1 MRYHTLYHYT
11 RGFPENIRE
20 GGLRR
25 LDWNTYRFEVYENIP
40 DMHKEHFKLLL
51 EDTATIPQY
60 DDRNGFI
67 FLTTLP
73 RDNSPLQFY
82 YGGEC
87 TRRLIE
93 FSFLEIRDVLFEIL
107 ETIGVPL
114 RVTVKIPE
122 ESLSLSQVSK
132 FQEIANGTFSG
143 GEHTDIWLDYD
154 IPPHWI
160 QDIQVIRN

>member
-1 MRYHTLYHYT
+1 MRYYTLYHYT
-11 RGFPENIRE
+11 RGFPENIKN

-25 LDWNTYRFEVYENIP
+25 LDWGTHRFEVYKNIP
-40 DMHKEHFKLLL
+40 DMHKERFKFLL
-51 EDTATIPQY
+51 EDTTIIPQY
-60 DDRNGFI
+60 ENRNGCI

-73 RDNSPLQFY
+73 VDDSPLQFY

-87 TRRLIE
+87 TRRFIE
-93 FSFLEIRDVLFEIL
+93 FNFPEVKDVLFEIL
-107 ETIGVPL
+107 KTIGVSL
-114 RVTVKIPE
+114 RVTAKIPE
-122 ESLSLSQVSK
+122 EGLSLSQISK

-160 QDIQVIRN
+160 EEIQVL